1 MNKDPY
7 NKTLSGFSE
16 KAFIFNEEGK
26 FLTIRRTETA
36 PSNPLKWDIPGGDVE
51 FGEDAYDAVLREIKD
66 ESGLEVKNLSPFD
79 IYAYVT
85 SSGDYWM
92 TVAYKASVAGGE
104 FKVSSEHDLHNWV
117 TIDEFLKLDI
127 SDKLRRFG
135 ERFKEVV

>member
-16 KAFIFNEEGK
+16 KAFIFNEDGK
-26 FLTIRRTETA
+26 ILTIRRTETA
-36 PSNPLKWDIPGGDVE
+36 PSNPLKWDVPGGVVE
-51 FGEDAYDAVLREIKD
+51 FGEDVYDAVKRETLE

-104 FKVSSEHDLHNWV
+104 FKVSNEHDLHNWV